1 MYNSLDGYE
10 SPIFAMVKRHC
21 NEIVEKREN
30 EWITKIEEEVGFH
43 IDKNELV
50 KALNYDRD
58 QYSKGYSHGYK
69 TGYEQGKADAI
80 EELKE
85 QLGVVSPSEHQEAQM
100 TYDGKTAAEWF
111 RYDMCKHCMHSE
123 NGKCLWRGDPC
134 LNFSQWRYIDNGGTT

>member
-10 SPIFAMVKRHC
+10 SPIFAAVKRRC
-21 NEIVEKREN
+21 DEIIEKREN

-58 QYSKGYSHGYK
+58 QYSKGYGHGYK

-85 QLGVVSPSEHQEAQM
+85 LLGVREE
-100 TYDGKTAAEWF
+100 T
-111 RYDMCKHCMHSE
+111 
-123 NGKCLWRGDPC
+123 
-134 LNFSQWRYIDNGGTT
+134 DNG